1 MIFCKGFIT
10 SFYNSKS
17 KNGFVNQ
24 LLETFQSINTT
35 ALIIIQ
41 TIMDFSESRKFQEMF
56 DDINTIK
63 KNTRNK
69 DSQQIFIG
77 HIADIMEYSVTRNDK
92 MFSQQLLNF
101 IVDIFMIIGELDYDD
116 VEPVLDALT
125 ASRIVLKN
133 LIK

>member
-1 MIFCKGFIT
+1 MFYIGFIT
-10 SFYNSKS
+10 CFYNSKS
-17 KNGFVNQ
+17 KNGFLNQ
-24 LLETFQSINTT
+24 LLEIFQSMNTAIIT
-35 ALIIIQ
+35 IIQ
-41 TIMDFSESRKFQEMF
+41 TIMDFSVSRKFQEMF

-69 DSQQIFIG
+69 DSQQLFIG
-77 HIADIMEYSVTRNDK
+77 HIADIMEYSVARNDK
-92 MFSQQLLNF
+92 MFSQQLLSF

-116 VEPVLDALT
+116 VEPVLNALT